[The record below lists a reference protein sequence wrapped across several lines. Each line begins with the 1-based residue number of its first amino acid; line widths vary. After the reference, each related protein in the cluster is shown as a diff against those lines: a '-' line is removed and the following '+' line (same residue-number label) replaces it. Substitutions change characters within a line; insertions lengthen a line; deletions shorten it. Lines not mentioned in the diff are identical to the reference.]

1 MASIKHKT
9 FARVSD
15 YGDLLVPLAL
25 MEKIIDQ
32 GYLVSTTYEN
42 GHDVINEV
50 KEIKRIHV
58 HKGEEIEAALAQQA
72 LRGE

>member
-1 MASIKHKT
+1 MSNIRNKT

-32 GYLVSTTYEN
+32 GYLVSTSYQN
-42 GHDVINEV
+42 GHDIINEV
-50 KEIKRIHV
+50 KEIKRIQV
-58 HKGEEIEAALAQQA
+58 HKGAEIEDALAQQA
-72 LRGE
+72 LSGE